1 MNLKE
6 LGDLMQLLFVK
17 DLLKKKTEQANEM
30 TTELLIRMILKQ
42 LMIRPM

>member
-1 MNLKE
+1 
-6 LGDLMQLLFVK
+6 MQLLFVK